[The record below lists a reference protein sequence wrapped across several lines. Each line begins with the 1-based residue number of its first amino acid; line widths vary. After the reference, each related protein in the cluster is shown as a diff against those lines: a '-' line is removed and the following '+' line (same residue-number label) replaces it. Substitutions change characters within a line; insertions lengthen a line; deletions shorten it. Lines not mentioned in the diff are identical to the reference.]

1 MNGVGKE
8 GGFFLI
14 ECFCFNLIL
23 IILDIG
29 VNRILD
35 DIVFVIVRVLFSNK
49 VFYILKVRW
58 ESL

>member
-8 GGFFLI
+8 GGFILI

-23 IILDIG
+23 IILDFG

-49 VFYILKVRW
+49 VFYILKVR
-58 ESL
+58 

>member
-49 VFYILKVRW
+49 VFYILKVR
-58 ESL
+58 